1 MLRAAASLF
10 FYARFFSR
18 FSAVGLRRR
27 SALWQPFTA
36 DLRGQT
42 WVVTGAS
49 GGIGQAIALGANARG
64 AQVIAVARDV
74 QKLAAVQLAAAHPE
88 RLACWPVDLSLVA
101 ATRKLAAALAARQ
114 GGVSVLVNNVGVL
127 LNDYSRTAEGLE
139 TSFATNLLNHFVLT
153 EALHAKGALQP
164 AGVVINMS
172 SGGMYG
178 AALDLATIARNAAT
192 EHDGMAAYA
201 QHKRAQVELTRW
213 WNQQWQG
220 RPTAHVMHPGWVD
233 TDGVRSSLPAFR
245 AALQRQLRNPEDG
258 ADTALWLGATRPA
271 AAADGGIWLDRVLD
285 PEHEFGFTRK
295 TKTSVD
301 ALVAFLRETAAR
313 IA

>member
-1 MLRAAASLF
+1 MLRTAASLF

-18 FSAVGLRRR
+18 FSAMGLRRR
-27 SALWQPFTA
+27 SAQWQPFTA

-64 AQVIAVARDV
+64 AQVICVARDAY
-74 QKLAAVQLAAAHPE
+74 KLSAVHAAATHPE

-101 ATRKLAAALAARQ
+101 ATRKLAIALAARQ

-127 LNDYSRTAEGLE
+127 LNQHSRTAEGLE

-153 EALHAKGALQP
+153 EELYAKGALQP
-164 AGVVINMS
+164 DGVVINMS

-178 AALDLATIARNAAT
+178 AALDLPTIARNAAA

-233 TDGVRSSLPAFR
+233 TQGVRTSLPGFR
-245 AALQRQLRNPEDG
+245 AALKRHLRNPEDG
-258 ADTALWLGATRPA
+258 ADTALWLGATRPPA
-271 AAADGGIWLDRVLD
+271 VAEGGIWLDRVRD
-285 PEHEFGFTRK
+285 PEHQFGFTRNP
-295 TKTSVD
+295 KTSVD
-301 ALVAFLRETAAR
+301 ALVAFLRETAAG

>member
-1 MLRAAASLF
+1 MLRTAASLF

-18 FSAVGLRRR
+18 FSAMGLRRR
-27 SALWQPFTA
+27 SARWQPFTA

-64 AQVIAVARDV
+64 AQVIGVARDA
-74 QKLAAVQLAAAHPE
+74 QKLAAVHAAATFPE
-88 RLACWPVDLSLVA
+88 RLVCWPVDLSLVA
-101 ATRKLAAALAARQ
+101 ATRKLAIALAARQ

-127 LNDYSRTAEGLE
+127 LNQYARTAEGLE
-139 TSFATNLLNHFVLT
+139 ASFATNLLNHFVLT

-164 AGVVINMS
+164 DGAVINMS

-178 AALDLATIARNAAT
+178 AALDLSTIARNAAA

-220 RPTAHVMHPGWVD
+220 RPTAYVMHPGWVD
-233 TDGVRSSLPAFR
+233 TDGVRTSLPGFR
-245 AALQRQLRNPEDG
+245 ATLKRHLRNPEDG

-271 AAADGGIWLDRVLD
+271 AAAEGGIWLDRVRD
-285 PEHEFGFTRK
+285 PEHEFGFTRNPA
-295 TKTSVD
+295 TSVD
-301 ALVAFLRETAAR
+301 ALVAYLRETAAG
-313 IA
+313 IG

>member
-1 MLRAAASLF
+1 MLRTAASLF

-18 FSAVGLRRR
+18 FSAVGLRKR
-27 SALWQPFTA
+27 SALWQPF
-36 DLRGQT
+36 DDGLHGQT

-64 AQVIAVARDV
+64 AQVIGVARDAR
-74 QKLAAVQLAAAHPE
+74 KLAALQAAAAHPE

-101 ATRKLAAALAARQ
+101 ATRKLALALAARQ

-127 LNDYSRTAEGLE
+127 LNHYSRTAEGLE
-139 TSFATNLLNHFVLT
+139 ASFATNLLNHFVLT
-153 EALHAKGALQP
+153 EDLHAKAALQP
-164 AGVVINMS
+164 DGVVINMS

-178 AALDLATIARNAAT
+178 AALDLSLITRNEAGS
-192 EHDGMAAYA
+192 HDGMAAYA

-233 TDGVRSSLPAFR
+233 TDGVRTSLPGFR
-245 AALQRQLRNPEDG
+245 ATLKRQLRSPEDG
-258 ADTALWLGATRPA
+258 ADTALWLGATRPPA
-271 AAADGGIWLDRVLD
+271 AAEGGIWLDRVRD

-295 TKTSVD
+295 TKASGD
-301 ALVAFLRETAAR
+301 ALAAFLRETAAG